1 MVCGGSGSHRR
12 GVKFNHRHQN
22 QNWRKPKRLRGN
34 HVQCMRRLD
43 GNTWLTPQQNGGMSR
58 RFTLDTT
65 LIVVRAHGR
74 CRENERASLRPAP
87 CYRGDFHPHQAHKNA
102 SLRLVRVVFSQRPG
116 NQFRM
121 NVNPEYQMSTIGKVS
136 GPNLWNHRKMCYSIK
151 Q

>member
-12 GVKFNHRHQN
+12 GVKFNQTSESELEKA
-22 QNWRKPKRLRGN
+22 QAPAWKSCT
-34 HVQCMRRLD
+34 VRRLD

-121 NVNPEYQMSTIGKVS
+121 NVNPEY
-136 GPNLWNHRKMCYSIK
+136 
-151 Q
+151 